1 MSETSFIDWLLQS
14 STPSIRYQTLTRLL
28 DLPETDPSVHLVWQ
42 TMQAKG
48 PIPAIL
54 EKQSETGA
62 WTGERS
68 FYTPKY
74 TSTHWSMLLLVE
86 LGADPAD
93 PRLQRGAR
101 SVLDAQKQTVSR
113 WLNEDMHGLSCFW
126 GNLLRYAV
134 YSGLQDDP
142 RLDEVL
148 ASLTREV
155 QTGWC
160 CRYNGETPCAWGAG
174 RALWGF
180 AGLPDAMK
188 TPAVQAAI
196 QSACHLPL
204 NEHDLMKADYPT
216 WSKGKKSP
224 LWSRLNFPLFY
235 QADRLSVLRA
245 LAELHLLALPG
256 AQSALDWLASS
267 RTAEGRWSGSS
278 PFRQRTWASLGDDQE
293 TQRWVSLQATLVL
306 KATKTAY

>member
-1 MSETSFIDWLLQS
+1 
-14 STPSIRYQTLTRLL
+14 
-28 DLPETDPSVHLVWQ
+28 
-42 TMQAKG
+42 
-48 PIPAIL
+48 
-54 EKQSETGA
+54 
-62 WTGERS
+62 
-68 FYTPKY
+68 
-74 TSTHWSMLLLVE
+74 
-86 LGADPAD
+86 
-93 PRLQRGAR
+93 
-101 SVLDAQKQTVSR
+101 
-113 WLNEDMHGLSCFW
+113 MHGLSCFW

-180 AGLPDAMK
+180 AGLPDAMQ

-196 QSACHLPL
+196 QSACHLLL

-216 WSKGKKSP
+216 WRKGKKSP

-293 TQRWVSLQATLVL
+293 TQRWVSLQAALVL